1 MGYNTRREG
10 GGSMATLNAAP
21 GTQTLRFKDTFEK
34 PSFLE
39 GLLVL
44 IPGLLFGAVGAWF
57 SLSGLV
63 GGDEGW
69 LGGTDGALS
78 GVKGVLG
85 GLMFGGVGLVIG
97 AFLSMLILFLVSRGK
112 RRRYWLQTV
121 QAYLFLSPSVII
133 LLLFTFISMVY
144 AFYVSLHKFGLGQ
157 VAGKKAPEFVGFDN
171 YAQAMFETGTRQ
183 SEFWKSLITTLW
195 FTLGS
200 IPVQVIVALV
210 MAVLLFRK
218 MRGVSVYRTSFFLP
232 YVTATIAIAEV
243 WVVLFSRGE
252 VGIINNILEAL
263 GIARQGW
270 LMESRGIFEIMAGAI
285 GVQLTPPAWLP
296 EWAHSI
302 VLGPSQ
308 ALFVIMLYSTWKY
321 FGFSLVILL
330 AGLGNIDPELYE
342 AAQIDGS
349 NVWQSFKRIT
359 IPLLS
364 PSLYYVTL
372 IATMGSLR
380 SFDAIYQLSIRASAG
395 SGPGGPLDSTQS
407 LVIYVFNQFWRDHF
421 FGYGSALAMILF
433 AVILVVT
440 LIQQRVLSRRV
451 FYA

>member
-1 MGYNTRREG
+1 
-10 GGSMATLNAAP
+10 MATLNAAP
-21 GTQTLRFKDTFEK
+21 GTQKPRLKDTFEK

-39 GLLVL
+39 GLLVI
-44 IPGLLFGAVGAWF
+44 IPGFVVAALGAWL
-57 SLSGLV
+57 SLSGRI

-69 LGGTDGALS
+69 LGGKEGALG

-85 GLMFGGVGLVIG
+85 GLLFGGIGLVAGI
-97 AFLSMLILFLVSRGK
+97 FLSMLLLHLLSRGK
-112 RRRYWLQTV
+112 RRRYWSQTV

-144 AFYVSLHKFGLGQ
+144 LFYVSLHRFGVGQ
-157 VAGKKAPEFVGFDN
+157 VAGTKPPEFLGLDN
-171 YAQAMFETGTRQ
+171 YAQAIWLEGTRQ

-195 FTLGS
+195 FSLGS
-200 IPVQVIVALV
+200 VPVQVIVALA

-218 MRGVSVYRTSFFLP
+218 MRGVGVYRTAFFLP
-232 YVTATIAIAEV
+232 YVTATIAMAEV
-243 WVVLFSRGE
+243 FVVLFSRGE

-270 LMESRGIFEIMAGAI
+270 LMESRGIFEILAGAV

-296 EWAHSI
+296 EWAHSV

-308 ALFVIMLYSTWKY
+308 ALFVIMLYSIWKY

-349 NVWQSFKRIT
+349 NAWQSFKRIT

-407 LVIYVFNQFWRDHF
+407 LMIYVVNQFDRDHF
-421 FGYGSALAMILF
+421 YGYASALAMILF
-433 AVILVVT
+433 LVILVVT

-451 FYA
+451 FYT

>member
-1 MGYNTRREG
+1 
-10 GGSMATLNAAP
+10 MATPNSAS
-21 GTQTLRFKDTFEK
+21 GTLAFQVRDRFEK

-44 IPGLLFGAVGAWF
+44 IPGVALAAVGAWL
-57 SLSGLV
+57 SLSGRL

-69 LGGTDGALS
+69 LGGKEGAL
-78 GVKGVLG
+78 GGIRGVLG
-85 GLMFGGVGLVIG
+85 ALIFGGAGLLIG
-97 AFLSMLILFLVSRGK
+97 IFLSMVVIALISRGK
-112 RRRYWLQTV
+112 RRRYWHQTV
-121 QAYLFLSPSVII
+121 QAYVFLSPAVII
-133 LLLFTFISMVY
+133 LLMFTFISMIY
-144 AFYVSLHKFGLGQ
+144 AFYVSLHRFGLAQ
-157 VAGKKAPEFVGFDN
+157 VAGKKAPEFIGFEN
-171 YAQAMFETGTRQ
+171 YAQAMLVPGTRQ
-183 SEFWKSLITTLW
+183 TEFWKSLITTLW

-200 IPVQVIVALV
+200 IPLQVIVALV
-210 MAVLLFRK
+210 IAVLLFRR
-218 MRGVSVYRTSFFLP
+218 MRGVGLYRTAFFLP

-243 WVVLFSRGE
+243 WVVLFSRGD
-252 VGIINNILEAL
+252 VGIVNNILEAL
-263 GIARQGW
+263 GFARQGW
-270 LMESRGIFEIMAGAI
+270 LMESRGMFDILAGAMGI
-285 GVQLTPPAWLP
+285 ELIPPAWLP
-296 EWAHSI
+296 EWAHSL

-308 ALFVIMLYSTWKY
+308 ALFVIMMYSIWKY

-349 NVWQSFKRIT
+349 NAWQSFRRIT

-421 FGYGSALAMILF
+421 FGYGSSLAMILF
-433 AVILVVT
+433 TVILIVT

-451 FYA
+451 FYT

>member
-1 MGYNTRREG
+1 MTTPN
-10 GGSMATLNAAP
+10 MAS
-21 GTQTLRFKDTFEK
+21 GVRSIQVRDKFEK

-44 IPGLLFGAVGAWF
+44 IPGLVFAAAGAWLG
-57 SLSGLV
+57 LSGRL

-69 LGGTDGALS
+69 LGGKEGALG

-85 GLMFGGVGLVIG
+85 ALIFGGAGLLIG
-97 AFLSMLILFLVSRGK
+97 IFLSMVVIALISRGK
-112 RRRYWLQTV
+112 RQRYWRQTV
-121 QAYLFLSPSVII
+121 QAYLFLSPAVII
-133 LLLFTFISMVY
+133 LLMFTFISMIY
-144 AFYVSLHKFGLGQ
+144 AFYVSLHKFGLAQ
-157 VAGKKAPEFVGFDN
+157 VAGKKAPVFVGLGN
-171 YAQAMFETGTRQ
+171 YAQALVEPGTRQ
-183 SEFWKSLITTLW
+183 SEFWKSLITTFW

-210 MAVLLFRK
+210 IAVLLFRK
-218 MRGVSVYRTSFFLP
+218 MRGVGLYRTAFFLP

-243 WVVLFSRGE
+243 WVVLFSRGD
-252 VGIINNILEAL
+252 VGIVNNVLEAL
-263 GIARQGW
+263 GFARQGW
-270 LMESRGIFEIMAGAI
+270 LMESSGMFEILAGAVGI
-285 GVQLTPPAWLP
+285 EIVPPAWLP
-296 EWAHSI
+296 AWAHSL

-308 ALFVIMLYSTWKY
+308 ALLVIMMYSAWKY

-349 NVWQSFKRIT
+349 NAWQSFRRIT

-380 SFDAIYQLSIRASAG
+380 SFNAIFQLSIRAAGG

-421 FGYGSALAMILF
+421 LGT
-433 AVILVVT
+433 V
-440 LIQQRVLSRRV
+440 RRWP
-451 FYA
+451 

>member
-1 MGYNTRREG
+1 MTTPNTALRRQAHQVRD
-10 GGSMATLNAAP
+10 S
-21 GTQTLRFKDTFEK
+21 FEK

-44 IPGLLFGAVGAWF
+44 VPGVILAAVGAWL
-57 SLSGLV
+57 SLSGRL

-69 LGGTDGALS
+69 LGGKDGAL
-78 GVKGVLG
+78 GGIKGVLG
-85 GLMFGGVGLVIG
+85 ALMFGGAGLLVGIFAV
-97 AFLSMLILFLVSRGK
+97 MVLISLLSRGK
-112 RRRYWLQTV
+112 RRRYWQQTV

-133 LLLFTFISMVY
+133 TLMFTFISMIY

-157 VAGKKAPEFVGFDN
+157 VSGKKAPEFIGFNN
-171 YAQAMFETGTRQ
+171 YAQAIAIEGTRQ
-183 SEFWKSLITTLW
+183 TEFWKSLITTIW

-200 IPVQVIVALV
+200 IPVQVVVALV
-210 MAVLLFRK
+210 IAVLLFRK
-218 MRGVSVYRTSFFLP
+218 MRGVGLYRTAFFLP

-243 WVVLFSRGE
+243 WVVLFSRGD
-252 VGIINNILEAL
+252 VGIINNVLEAL
-263 GIARQGW
+263 GIPRQGW
-270 LMESRGIFEIMAGAI
+270 LMESRGMFEILAGAV
-285 GVQLTPPAWLP
+285 GWELVPPAWLP
-296 EWAHSI
+296 EWGHSI
-302 VLGPSQ
+302 VLGPSM
-308 ALFVIMLYSTWKY
+308 ALFVIMMYSTWKY

-330 AGLGNIDPELYE
+330 AGLGNIDAELYE

-349 NVWQSFKRIT
+349 NAWQSFRRIT

-433 AVILVVT
+433 VVILVVT

-451 FYA
+451 FYT

>member
-1 MGYNTRREG
+1 MTTP
-10 GGSMATLNAAP
+10 STA
-21 GTQTLRFKDTFEK
+21 LRGQARQVRDSFEK

-39 GLLVL
+39 GVLVL
-44 IPGLLFGAVGAWF
+44 LPGFALAAVGAWL
-57 SLSGLV
+57 SLSGRL

-69 LGGTDGALS
+69 LGGKEGAF
-78 GVKGVLG
+78 GGIKGVLG
-85 GLMFGGVGLVIG
+85 ALIFGATGLLIG
-97 AFLSMLILFLVSRGK
+97 IFATMVVVALISRGK
-112 RRRYWLQTV
+112 RRRYWQRTV

-133 LLLFTFISMVY
+133 LLMFTFISMIY

-157 VAGKKAPEFVGFDN
+157 VAGTRAPEFIGFGN
-171 YAQAMFETGTRQ
+171 YAQAIAIEGTRQ
-183 SEFWKSLITTLW
+183 TEFWKSLITTIW

-200 IPVQVIVALV
+200 IPVQVVVALV
-210 MAVLLFRK
+210 IAVLLFRK
-218 MRGVSVYRTSFFLP
+218 MRGVGTYRTAFFLP

-243 WVVLFSRGE
+243 WVVLFSRGD
-252 VGIINNILEAL
+252 VGIVNSLLEAL

-270 LMESRGIFEIMAGAI
+270 LLESRGMFEILAGAV
-285 GVQLTPPAWLP
+285 GWELVPPAWLP
-296 EWAHSI
+296 EWGHSI
-302 VLGPSQ
+302 VLGPSM
-308 ALFVIMLYSTWKY
+308 ALFVIMMYSTWKY

-349 NVWQSFKRIT
+349 NAWQSFRRIT

-433 AVILVVT
+433 VVILVIT

-451 FYA
+451 FYT

>member
-1 MGYNTRREG
+1 
-10 GGSMATLNAAP
+10 MATRT
-21 GTQTLRFKDTFEK
+21 GTLGKPSYRRDTFEK

-39 GLLVL
+39 GLFVL
-44 IPGLLFGAVGAWF
+44 IPGFLLAALGAWL
-57 SLSGLV
+57 SLSGRL
-63 GGDEGW
+63 GGEEGW
-69 LGGTDGALS
+69 LGGKEGALG

-85 GLMFGGVGLVIG
+85 GLMFGGAGLLIG
-97 AFLSMLILFLVSRGK
+97 VFLSMVLISLATRGK
-112 RRRYWLQTV
+112 RHRYWAQTV
-121 QAYLFLSPSVII
+121 RAYLFLSPSVVV
-133 LLLFTFISMVY
+133 LLMFTFISMIY
-144 AFYVSLHKFGLGQ
+144 ALYVSLHKFGLGQ
-157 VAGKKAPEFVGFDN
+157 VAGTKPPEYVGLDN
-171 YAQAMFETGTRQ
+171 YAQAIWMEGTRQ

-200 IPVQVIVALV
+200 VPVQVVVALV
-210 MAVLLFRK
+210 VSVLLFRK
-218 MRGVSVYRTSFFLP
+218 MRGVGLYRTSFFLP
-232 YVTATIAIAEV
+232 YVTATIAVAEIFV
-243 WVVLFSRGE
+243 ALFSRGD

-263 GIARQGW
+263 GLARQGW
-270 LMESRGIFEIMAGAI
+270 LMESRGMFEILAGAL
-285 GVQLTPPAWLP
+285 GVELQPPAWLP
-296 EWAHSI
+296 EWAYSV

-308 ALFVIMLYSTWKY
+308 ALFVIMIYSVWKY

-342 AAQIDGS
+342 AAQIDGA
-349 NVWQSFKRIT
+349 NAWQSFKRIT
-359 IPLLS
+359 VPLLS

-451 FYA
+451 FYT

>member
-1 MGYNTRREG
+1 
-10 GGSMATLNAAP
+10 MATLNAAP
-21 GTQTLRFKDTFEK
+21 GTQKLRFKDTFEK

-39 GLLVL
+39 GLLVI
-44 IPGLLFGAVGAWF
+44 IPGFVVAALGAWL
-57 SLSGLV
+57 SLSGRI

-69 LGGTDGALS
+69 LGGKEGALG

-85 GLMFGGVGLVIG
+85 GLLFGGIGLVAGI
-97 AFLSMLILFLVSRGK
+97 FLSMLLLHLLSRGK
-112 RRRYWLQTV
+112 RRRYWSQTV

-144 AFYVSLHKFGLGQ
+144 LFYVSLHRFGVGQ
-157 VAGKKAPEFVGFDN
+157 VAGTKPPEFLGLDN
-171 YAQAMFETGTRQ
+171 YAQAIWLEGTRQ

-195 FTLGS
+195 FSLGS
-200 IPVQVIVALV
+200 VPVQVIVALA

-218 MRGVSVYRTSFFLP
+218 MRGVGVYRTAFFLP
-232 YVTATIAIAEV
+232 YVTATIAMAEV
-243 WVVLFSRGE
+243 FVVLFSRGE

-270 LMESRGIFEIMAGAI
+270 LMESRGIFEILAGAV

-296 EWAHSI
+296 EWAHSV

-308 ALFVIMLYSTWKY
+308 ALFVIMLYSIWKY

-349 NVWQSFKRIT
+349 NAWQSFKRIT

-407 LVIYVFNQFWRDHF
+407 LMIYVVNQFDRDHF
-421 FGYGSALAMILF
+421 YGYASALAMILF
-433 AVILVVT
+433 LVILVVT

-451 FYA
+451 FYT

>member
-1 MGYNTRREG
+1 
-10 GGSMATLNAAP
+10 MATQ
-21 GTQTLRFKDTFEK
+21 TQALGKRPRRRKDTFEK

-39 GLLVL
+39 GLFVL
-44 IPGLLFGAVGAWF
+44 IAGFALAALGAWL
-57 SLSGLV
+57 SLSGRL

-69 LGGTDGALS
+69 LGGKEGTLG
-78 GVKGVLG
+78 GIKGVLG
-85 GLMFGGVGLVIG
+85 GLMFGGAGLVIG
-97 AFLSMLILFLVSRGK
+97 LFLSMLVLSLLTRGK
-112 RRRYWLQTV
+112 RGRYWTQTV

-133 LLLFTFISMVY
+133 VLLFTFISMVY
-144 AFYVSLHKFGLGQ
+144 AAYVSLHKFGLAQ
-157 VAGKKAPEFVGFDN
+157 ISGKKAPEFVGLDN
-171 YAQAMFETGTRQ
+171 YAQAIWMEGTRQ
-183 SEFWKSLITTLW
+183 GEFWKSLITTIW

-200 IPVQVIVALV
+200 IPVQVVVALV
-210 MAVLLFRK
+210 IAVLLFRK
-218 MRGVSVYRTSFFLP
+218 MRAVGLYRTSFFLP

-243 WVVLFSRGE
+243 FVVLFSRGE
-252 VGIINNILEAL
+252 VGIINNVLEAL
-263 GIARQGW
+263 GIARQGF
-270 LMESRGIFEIMAGAI
+270 LMESRGIFEILAGAL
-285 GVQLTPPAWLP
+285 GAELVPPAWLP
-296 EWAHSI
+296 EWASSI

-308 ALFVIMLYSTWKY
+308 ALFVMMIYSTWKY

-349 NVWQSFKRIT
+349 NAWQSFRRIT

-433 AVILVVT
+433 LVILVVT

>member
-1 MGYNTRREG
+1 MTTP
-10 GGSMATLNAAP
+10 STA
-21 GTQTLRFKDTFEK
+21 LRGQARQVRDSFEK

-39 GLLVL
+39 GVLVL
-44 IPGLLFGAVGAWF
+44 LPGFALAAVGAWL
-57 SLSGLV
+57 SLSGRL

-69 LGGTDGALS
+69 LGGKEGAL
-78 GVKGVLG
+78 GGIKGVLG
-85 GLMFGGVGLVIG
+85 ALIFGATGLLIG
-97 AFLSMLILFLVSRGK
+97 IFATMVVVALISRGK
-112 RRRYWLQTV
+112 RRRYWQRTV

-133 LLLFTFISMVY
+133 LLMFTFISMIY

-157 VAGKKAPEFVGFDN
+157 VAGTRAPEFIGFDN
-171 YAQAMFETGTRQ
+171 YAQAIAIEGTRQ
-183 SEFWKSLITTLW
+183 TEFWKSLITTIW

-200 IPVQVIVALV
+200 IPVQVVVALV
-210 MAVLLFRK
+210 IAVLLFRK
-218 MRGVSVYRTSFFLP
+218 MRGVGTYRTAFFLP

-243 WVVLFSRGE
+243 WVVLFSRGD
-252 VGIINNILEAL
+252 VGIVNSLLEAL

-270 LMESRGIFEIMAGAI
+270 LLESRGMFEILAGAV
-285 GVQLTPPAWLP
+285 GWELVPPAWLP
-296 EWAHSI
+296 EWGHSI
-302 VLGPSQ
+302 VLGPSM
-308 ALFVIMLYSTWKY
+308 ALFVIMMYSTWKY

-349 NVWQSFKRIT
+349 NAWQSFRRIT

-433 AVILVVT
+433 VVILVIT

-451 FYA
+451 FYT

>member
-1 MGYNTRREG
+1 MTTPN
-10 GGSMATLNAAP
+10 MAS
-21 GTQTLRFKDTFEK
+21 GVRSIQVRDKFEK

-44 IPGLLFGAVGAWF
+44 IPGLVFAAAGAWLG
-57 SLSGLV
+57 LSGRL

-69 LGGTDGALS
+69 LGGKEGALG

-85 GLMFGGVGLVIG
+85 ALIFGGAGLLIG
-97 AFLSMLILFLVSRGK
+97 IFLSMVVIALISRGK
-112 RRRYWLQTV
+112 RQRYWRQTV
-121 QAYLFLSPSVII
+121 QAYLFLSPAVII
-133 LLLFTFISMVY
+133 LLMFTFISMIY
-144 AFYVSLHKFGLGQ
+144 AFYVSLHKFGLAQ
-157 VAGKKAPEFVGFDN
+157 VAGKKAPVFVGLGN
-171 YAQAMFETGTRQ
+171 YAQALVEPGTRQ
-183 SEFWKSLITTLW
+183 SEFWKSLITTFW

-210 MAVLLFRK
+210 IAVLLFRK
-218 MRGVSVYRTSFFLP
+218 MRGVGLYRTAFFLP

-243 WVVLFSRGE
+243 WVVLFSRGD
-252 VGIINNILEAL
+252 VGIVNNVLEAL
-263 GIARQGW
+263 GFAGQGW
-270 LMESRGIFEIMAGAI
+270 LMESSGMFEIMAGAVGI
-285 GVQLTPPAWLP
+285 EIVPPAWLP
-296 EWAHSI
+296 AWAHSL

-308 ALFVIMLYSTWKY
+308 ALFVIMMYSTWKY

-349 NVWQSFKRIT
+349 NAWQSFRRIT

-380 SFDAIYQLSIRASAG
+380 SL
-395 SGPGGPLDSTQS
+395 TQS
-407 LVIYVFNQFWRDHF
+407 TS
-421 FGYGSALAMILF
+421 SASVLRE
-433 AVILVVT
+433 VPVPVVHWT
-440 LIQQRVLSRRV
+440 APNHWSSMSLTNSGGITSLGTVRRWP
-451 FYA
+451 